1 MPLYDYGAN
10 NYGLANGSS
19 RKRNATWRRYWLC
32 VRARL
37 RPRRPRCSTTLTMSS
52 APVRRGCSTASG
64 FKGAIRQDLGAYA
77 REPSIQFI
85 GSLQPS
91 FVDPKTGAQHCR
103 TARCII
109 VWFLAS
115 RRVDGACISQSDRHH
130 RIYFEGQECS
140 NEASRQTAAAAA
152 SASAPTEIEND
163 GTANHHAIST
173 TYLLASRIEDRR
185 SCDEL
190 SKISRPI
197 S

>member
-1 MPLYDYGAN
+1 MPARTIKKPSPRNVVLPTTCLSMPLYDYGAN

-115 RRVDGACISQSDRHH
+115 RRVDGACISL
-130 RIYFEGQECS
+130 E
-140 NEASRQTAAAAA
+140 RQT
-152 SASAPTEIEND
+152 PPN
-163 GTANHHAIST
+163 
-173 TYLLASRIEDRR
+173 LF
-185 SCDEL
+185 
-190 SKISRPI
+190 
-197 S
+197 